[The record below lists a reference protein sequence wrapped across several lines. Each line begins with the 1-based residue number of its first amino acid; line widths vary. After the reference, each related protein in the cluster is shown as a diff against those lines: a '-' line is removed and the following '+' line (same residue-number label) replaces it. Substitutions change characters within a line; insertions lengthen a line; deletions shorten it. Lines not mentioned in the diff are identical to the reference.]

1 MIRLLEDM
9 NNKDKVLFLLLVSV
23 LSISIAPASS
33 FGQLNSTAPW
43 SSSTGYGEDTILVF
57 YSGQSGRELSFAPD
71 QGGTY
76 DFLWRRFNKSTLEF
90 DSLLVHAGQTE
101 TALGLDS
108 LYDRGL
114 LEDAVEG
121 LGLQVKENQ
130 TVIDSLRAW
139 VVTDTMQKVNIV
151 PYINNCNQIKVWV
164 RDLRLIDYTYYDL
177 SLLPDDPQPLDLD
190 NELARFEW
198 TASAS
203 VEIYWEDTP
212 LYEGDRVVGYLGSP
226 YEMPYEDSDYFL
238 EVANRFDNTVRDTI
252 EDVTARATK
261 AEFAVDK
268 ITPEGALVDYSPDE
282 INEAPLQVLLE
293 NRSKNASK
301 HHWKGFND
309 SLNILR
315 GRDSLLWSSRQE
327 EPAEAEIPPYDPGRY
342 PVKLKV
348 TNEHGCVDSTTYY
361 HVRVDSSRLDS
372 SLIPNVFT
380 PDGNGLN
387 DVFVLPKAT
396 NLTGSGKRGIVSM
409 KWIEVT
415 IFNRSGQLVY
425 RYNGDPMQWE
435 GWRGKVRNSNRDAAE
450 GVYLYVIKGRGYD
463 WVMHENKQYSGFL
476 YLFRE

>member
-9 NNKDKVLFLLLVSV
+9 NNKDKVLLIFLVPVLL
-23 LSISIAPASS
+23 ISLAPASS
-33 FGQLNSTAPW
+33 FGQLTSTAPW
-43 SSSTGYGEDTILVF
+43 SSSTAYGEDTILVF
-57 YSGQSGRELSFAPD
+57 YSGQSGRELSFTPD

-76 DFLWRRFNKSTLEF
+76 DFLWRRFNKSTLAF
-90 DSLLVHAGQTE
+90 DTLLTHANQSE
-101 TALGLDS
+101 TQLGLDS
-108 LYDRGL
+108 LYDRGM

-121 LGLQVKENQ
+121 LEVQVKDNQ
-130 TVIDSLRAW
+130 TVEDSFRAW

-164 RDLRLIDYTYYDL
+164 EDLRLIDYTYYDL

-190 NELARFEW
+190 NELGRFEW
-198 TASAS
+198 SASAN

-238 EVANRFDNTVRDTI
+238 EVANRFDNTVQDTI

-261 AEFAVDK
+261 AAFAVDK
-268 ITPEGALVDYSPDE
+268 ITREGALVDYNPDD
-282 INEAPLQVLLE
+282 INEAPLQILLE
-293 NRSKNASK
+293 NRSKNASE

-348 TNEHGCVDSTTYY
+348 SNEHGCADSTTFY

-463 WVMHENKQYSGFL
+463 GVMHENKQYSGFL